1 MADALN
7 LAWVYSGL
15 GQNNQVFEWLEWA
28 YQDRNVDL
36 ALLKVIAGFEQACS
50 DPPLSIPPAPHGL
63 PALVLLY
70 PPESACPR
78 D

>member
-15 GQNNQVFEWLEWA
+15 GQNDQVFEWLEWA

-36 ALLKVIAGFEQACS
+36 ALLNVIEGFEQACS
-50 DPPLSIPPAPHGL
+50 DPRFQDLIQRMNFPP
-63 PALVLLY
+63 
-70 PPESACPR
+70 
-78 D
+78 

>member
-15 GQNNQVFEWLEWA
+15 GQNDQVFEWLEWA

-36 ALLKVIAGFEQACS
+36 ALLKVIAGFEQARS
-50 DPPLSIPPAPHGL
+50 DPRFQDLLRRMDFPP
-63 PALVLLY
+63 
-70 PPESACPR
+70 
-78 D
+78 

>member
-15 GQNNQVFEWLEWA
+15 GQNEQVFEWLEWP

-36 ALLKVIAGFEQACS
+36 ALLKVIAGFEQARS
-50 DPPLSIPPAPHGL
+50 DRRFQD
-63 PALVLLY
+63 LLRRMNF
-70 PPESACPR
+70 PE
-78 D
+78 